1 MKIKSGEY
9 ITVKEMA
16 DILKITANTINQ
28 RLFQNGIKP
37 ISKDALYEISALD
50 IIKDT
55 AMGRP
60 KNPKTPDK
68 DKPTKKAKGEK
79 SGASEPAKKGKK

>member
-16 DILKITANTINQ
+16 DILEITTNTVNQ
-28 RLFQNGIKP
+28 RLFQSGIKP
-37 ISKDALYEISALD
+37 ISKDALYEISALE
-50 IIKDT
+50 IIKNT
-55 AMGRP
+55 TMGRP

-68 DKPTKKAKGEK
+68 GK
-79 SGASEPAKKGKK
+79 PAKKLGKGK

>member
-16 DILKITANTINQ
+16 DTLKITTNTVNQ

-37 ISKDALYEISALD
+37 ISKDALYEMSALE
-50 IIKDT
+50 IIKNT
-55 AMGRP
+55 TMGRP
-60 KNPKTPDK
+60 KKPETSDK
-68 DKPTKKAKGEK
+68 DKPAKK
-79 SGASEPAKKGKK
+79 PAKGKK

>member
-16 DILKITANTINQ
+16 DILKITTNTVNQ

-37 ISKDALYEISALD
+37 ISKDALYEVSALE
-50 IIKDT
+50 IIKNT
-55 AMGRP
+55 TMGRP
-60 KNPKTPDK
+60 KKTTAPE
-68 DKPTKKAKGEK
+68 KPG
-79 SGASEPAKKGKK
+79 KGKKNKNE

>member
-9 ITVKEMA
+9 LTVNDMAGILTVEPNTVK
-16 DILKITANTINQ
+16 Q

-37 ISKDALYEISALD
+37 ISSALLYEKTALET
-50 IIKDT
+50 IRDT

-60 KNPKTPDK
+60 K
-68 DKPTKKAKGEK
+68 KA
-79 SGASEPAKKGKK
+79 AKGKK